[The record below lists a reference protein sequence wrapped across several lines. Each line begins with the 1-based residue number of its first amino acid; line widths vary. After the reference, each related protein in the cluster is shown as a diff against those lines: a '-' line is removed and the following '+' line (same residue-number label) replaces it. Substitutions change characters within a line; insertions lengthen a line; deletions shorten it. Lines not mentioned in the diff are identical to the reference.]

1 MEIKQRR
8 SNLELLRIVAML
20 MIIAFH
26 IYRHCVSGQLTD
38 PDSMER
44 MGNGLFSVP
53 LFYKKLLLLTVF
65 SSFGRAGNV
74 VFMTLTGYFMVAKGR
89 EIRLIPIAKKLL
101 LEQGYAAVLLLITS
115 LLVFRRNHDSCTTLT
130 EVNLFNS
137 MSWYVGYYFLVMLLA
152 RLCLNRY
159 LEKLERKQYRLFLF
173 ALLCMTQFKWI
184 IKLLN
189 GVTGDLVIL
198 ITGVFLY
205 SLGGYIRRYQPFAR
219 VRTWAIFGVIFGI
232 YVLLFLSTYAGVQNR
247 IQDYYREASTDPFI
261 QYIPNVGDNSIV
273 AILLGLSLFELF
285 RRIKMPCCRVINYLG
300 GATFMIYLFHDN
312 SFFYSL
318 WDRQDWITLL
328 SEHPMGF
335 LLRYGAWTV
344 RTFVY
349 GFIAYLG
356 YRLLRRI
363 CRKAGFQR
371 LFLKSKQEI
380 KH

>member
-26 IYRHCVSGQLTD
+26 IYWHCVSGQLTD

-65 SSFGRAGNV
+65 SSFGRAANV

-115 LLVFRRNHDSCTTLT
+115 LLVFRRNPDNCTTLT
-130 EVNLFNS
+130 EINLFNS

-152 RLCLNRY
+152 RLFLNRY

-189 GVTGDLVIL
+189 GVTGNLVIL
-198 ITGVFLY
+198 VTGVFLY

-219 VRTWAIFGVIFGI
+219 VRTWAIFGVIAGI
-232 YVLLFLSTYAGVQNR
+232 YALLFLSTYAGVQDR

-285 RRIKMPCCRVINYLG
+285 RRIKMPCCRGINYLG

-318 WDRQDWITLL
+318 WDKQDWITLL
-328 SEHPMGF
+328 CMHPMGF

-356 YRLLRRI
+356 YRFLCRL
-363 CRKAGFQR
+363 CRKAGVQK
-371 LFLKSKQEI
+371 LFLKSNA
-380 KH
+380 

>member
-26 IYRHCVSGQLTD
+26 IYWHCVSGQLTD

-65 SSFGRAGNV
+65 SSFGRAANV

-115 LLVFRRNHDSCTTLT
+115 LLVFRRNPDSCTTLT
-130 EVNLFNS
+130 EINLFNS

-152 RLCLNRY
+152 RLFLNRY

-189 GVTGDLVIL
+189 GVTGNLVIL
-198 ITGVFLY
+198 VTGVFLY

-219 VRTWAIFGVIFGI
+219 VRTWAIFGVIAGI
-232 YVLLFLSTYAGVQNR
+232 YALLFLSTYAGVQDR

-318 WDRQDWITLL
+318 WDKQDWITLL
-328 SEHPMGF
+328 CMHPIGF
-335 LLRYGAWTV
+335 LLRYGIWTV

-349 GFIAYLG
+349 GLIAYLG
-356 YRLLRRI
+356 FRLLCRL

-371 LFLKSKQEI
+371 LFLKSNA
-380 KH
+380 

>member
-26 IYRHCVSGQLTD
+26 IYWHCVSGQLTD

-44 MGNGLFSVP
+44 MGNGLFSEP

-65 SSFGRAGNV
+65 SSFGRAANV

-115 LLVFRRNHDSCTTLT
+115 LLVFRRNPDSCTTLT
-130 EVNLFNS
+130 EINLFNS

-152 RLCLNRY
+152 RLFLNRY

-189 GVTGDLVIL
+189 GVTGNLVIL
-198 ITGVFLY
+198 VTGVFLY

-219 VRTWAIFGVIFGI
+219 VRTWAIFGVIAGI
-232 YVLLFLSTYAGVQNR
+232 YALLFLSTYAGVQDR

-285 RRIKMPCCRVINYLG
+285 RRIKMPCCRGINYLG

-318 WDRQDWITLL
+318 WDKQDWITLL
-328 SEHPMGF
+328 CMHPIGF
-335 LLRYGAWTV
+335 LLRYGIWTV

-349 GFIAYLG
+349 GLIAYLG
-356 YRLLRRI
+356 YRLLCRL

-371 LFLKSKQEI
+371 LFLKSNA
-380 KH
+380 

>member
-1 MEIKQRR
+1 MEIKKRS

-26 IYRHCVSGQLTD
+26 IYWHCVSGQLTD

-44 MGNGLFSVP
+44 MGNGLFSEP

-65 SSFGRAGNV
+65 SSFGRAANV

-115 LLVFRRNHDSCTTLT
+115 LLVFRRNPDSCTTLT
-130 EVNLFNS
+130 EINLFNS

-152 RLCLNRY
+152 RLFLNRY

-189 GVTGDLVIL
+189 GVTGNLVIL
-198 ITGVFLY
+198 VTGVFLY

-219 VRTWAIFGVIFGI
+219 VRTWAIFGVIAGI
-232 YVLLFLSTYAGVQNR
+232 YTLLFLSTYAGVQDR

-285 RRIKMPCCRVINYLG
+285 RRIKMPCCRGINYLG

-318 WDRQDWITLL
+318 WDKQDWITLL
-328 SEHPMGF
+328 CMHPIGF

-349 GFIAYLG
+349 GLIAYLG
-356 YRLLRRI
+356 YRLLCRL

-371 LFLKSKQEI
+371 LFLKSNA
-380 KH
+380 

>member
-26 IYRHCVSGQLTD
+26 IYWHCVSGQLTD

-53 LFYKKLLLLTVF
+53 RFYKKLLLLTVF
-65 SSFGRAGNV
+65 SSFGRAANV

-115 LLVFRRNHDSCTTLT
+115 LLVFRRNPDSCTTLT
-130 EVNLFNS
+130 EINLFNS

-152 RLCLNRY
+152 RLFLNRY

-189 GVTGDLVIL
+189 GVTGNLVIL
-198 ITGVFLY
+198 VTGVFLY

-219 VRTWAIFGVIFGI
+219 VRTWAIFGVIAGI
-232 YVLLFLSTYAGVQNR
+232 YALLFLSTYAGVQDR

-285 RRIKMPCCRVINYLG
+285 RRIKMPCCRGINYLG

-318 WDRQDWITLL
+318 WDKQDWITLL
-328 SEHPMGF
+328 CMHPMGF
-335 LLRYGAWTV
+335 LLCYGAWTV

-349 GFIAYLG
+349 GLIAYLG
-356 YRLLRRI
+356 YRLLCRL

-371 LFLKSKQEI
+371 LFLKSNT
-380 KH
+380 

>member
-1 MEIKQRR
+1 MEIKKRS

-115 LLVFRRNHDSCTTLT
+115 LLVFRRNPDSCTTLT
-130 EVNLFNS
+130 EINLFNS

-152 RLCLNRY
+152 RLFLNRY

-189 GVTGDLVIL
+189 GVTGNLVIL
-198 ITGVFLY
+198 VTGVFLY
-205 SLGGYIRRYQPFAR
+205 SLGGYIRRYRPFAR
-219 VRTWAIFGVIFGI
+219 VRTWAIFGVIAGI
-232 YVLLFLSTYAGVQNR
+232 YALLFLSTYAGVQDR

-318 WDRQDWITLL
+318 WDKQDWITLL
-328 SEHPMGF
+328 CMHPIGF
-335 LLRYGAWTV
+335 LLRYGIWTV

-356 YRLLRRI
+356 YRLLCRL
-363 CRKAGFQR
+363 CRKAGVQK
-371 LFLKSKQEI
+371 LFLKSNA
-380 KH
+380 

>member
-26 IYRHCVSGQLTD
+26 IYWHCVSGQLTD

-65 SSFGRAGNV
+65 SSFGRAANV

-115 LLVFRRNHDSCTTLT
+115 LLVFRRNPDSCTTLT
-130 EVNLFNS
+130 EINLFNS

-205 SLGGYIRRYQPFAR
+205 ALGGYIRRYQPFAR

-273 AILLGLSLFELF
+273 AILLGVSLFELF
-285 RRIKMPCCRVINYLG
+285 RRIKMPCCRAINYLG
-300 GATFMIYLFHDN
+300 GATFIIYLFHDN

-356 YRLLRRI
+356 YRLLCRI
-363 CRKAGFQR
+363 CRKAGVQR
-371 LFLKSKQEI
+371 LFLKSK
-380 KH
+380 

>member
-26 IYRHCVSGQLTD
+26 IYWHCVSGQLTD

-65 SSFGRAGNV
+65 SSFGRAANV

-115 LLVFRRNHDSCTTLT
+115 LLVFRRNPDSCTTLT
-130 EVNLFNS
+130 EINLFNS

-152 RLCLNRY
+152 RLFLNRY

-189 GVTGDLVIL
+189 GVTGNLVIL
-198 ITGVFLY
+198 VTGVFLY

-219 VRTWAIFGVIFGI
+219 VRTWAIFGVIAGI
-232 YVLLFLSTYAGVQNR
+232 YALLFLSTYAGVQDR

-285 RRIKMPCCRVINYLG
+285 RRIKMPCCRGINYLG

-318 WDRQDWITLL
+318 WDKQDWITLL
-328 SEHPMGF
+328 CMHPIGF
-335 LLRYGAWTV
+335 LLCYGAWTV

-356 YRLLRRI
+356 YRLLCRL
-363 CRKAGFQR
+363 CRKAGVQK
-371 LFLKSKQEI
+371 LFLKSNA
-380 KH
+380 

>member
-26 IYRHCVSGQLTD
+26 IYWHCVSGQLTD

-65 SSFGRAGNV
+65 SSFGRAANV
-74 VFMTLTGYFMVAKGR
+74 IFMTLTGYFMVAKGR

-115 LLVFRRNHDSCTTLT
+115 LLVFRRNPDSCTTLT
-130 EVNLFNS
+130 EINLFNS

-189 GVTGDLVIL
+189 GVTGNLVIL
-198 ITGVFLY
+198 VTGVFLY

-219 VRTWAIFGVIFGI
+219 VRTWAIFGVIAGI
-232 YVLLFLSTYAGVQNR
+232 YALLFLSTYAGVQDR

-285 RRIKMPCCRVINYLG
+285 RRIKMPCCRGINYLG

-318 WDRQDWITLL
+318 WDKQDWITLL
-328 SEHPMGF
+328 CMHPIGF
-335 LLRYGAWTV
+335 LLRYGIWTV

-356 YRLLRRI
+356 YRLLCRL
-363 CRKAGFQR
+363 CRKAGVQK
-371 LFLKSKQEI
+371 LFLKSNA
-380 KH
+380 

>member
-26 IYRHCVSGQLTD
+26 IYWHCVSGQLTD

-44 MGNGLFSVP
+44 MGNGLFSEP

-65 SSFGRAGNV
+65 SSFGRAANV

-115 LLVFRRNHDSCTTLT
+115 LLVFRRNPDSYTTLT
-130 EVNLFNS
+130 EINLFNS

-189 GVTGDLVIL
+189 GVTGNLVIL
-198 ITGVFLY
+198 VTGVFLY

-219 VRTWAIFGVIFGI
+219 VRTWAIFGVIAGI
-232 YVLLFLSTYAGVQNR
+232 YALLFLSTYAGVQDR

-318 WDRQDWITLL
+318 WDKQDWITLL
-328 SEHPMGF
+328 GMHPIGF

-356 YRLLRRI
+356 YRLLCRL
-363 CRKAGFQR
+363 CRKAGVQR
-371 LFLKSKQEI
+371 LFLKSNA
-380 KH
+380 

>member
-26 IYRHCVSGQLTD
+26 IYWHCVSGQLTD

-44 MGNGLFSVP
+44 MGNGLFSEP

-65 SSFGRAGNV
+65 SSFGRAANV

-115 LLVFRRNHDSCTTLT
+115 LLVFRRNPDSCTTLT
-130 EVNLFNS
+130 EINLFNS

-152 RLCLNRY
+152 RLFLNRY

-189 GVTGDLVIL
+189 GVTGNLVIL
-198 ITGVFLY
+198 VTGVFLY

-219 VRTWAIFGVIFGI
+219 VRTWAIFGVIAGI
-232 YVLLFLSTYAGVQNR
+232 YALLFLSTYAGVQDR

-285 RRIKMPCCRVINYLG
+285 RRIKMPCCRGINYLG

-318 WDRQDWITLL
+318 WDKQDWITLL
-328 SEHPMGF
+328 CMHPIGF
-335 LLRYGAWTV
+335 LLRYGIWTV

-349 GFIAYLG
+349 GLIAYLG
-356 YRLLRRI
+356 YRLLCRL
-363 CRKAGFQR
+363 CRKAGVQK
-371 LFLKSKQEI
+371 LFLKSNA
-380 KH
+380 

>member
-26 IYRHCVSGQLTD
+26 IYWHCVSGQLTD

-65 SSFGRAGNV
+65 SSFGRAANV

-115 LLVFRRNHDSCTTLT
+115 LLVFRRNPDSCTTLT
-130 EVNLFNS
+130 EINLFNS

-152 RLCLNRY
+152 RLFLNRY

-189 GVTGDLVIL
+189 GVTGNLVIL
-198 ITGVFLY
+198 VTGVFLY

-219 VRTWAIFGVIFGI
+219 ATSRPPWAAFRSRFSGTSPRSAAPTSWPH
-232 YVLLFLSTYAGVQNR
+232 L
-247 IQDYYREASTDPFI
+247 
-261 QYIPNVGDNSIV
+261 VGDADGPDVVERVSRLAQGVEPHADVVPPQVGVLFGPAAV
-273 AILLGLSLFELF
+273 AGLDGHLLRG
-285 RRIKMPCCRVINYLG
+285 LG
-300 GATFMIYLFHDN
+300 GLGDA
-312 SFFYSL
+312 
-318 WDRQDWITLL
+318 
-328 SEHPMGF
+328 
-335 LLRYGAWTV
+335 GARFNV
-344 RTFVY
+344 
-349 GFIAYLG
+349 
-356 YRLLRRI
+356 
-363 CRKAGFQR
+363 
-371 LFLKSKQEI
+371 
-380 KH
+380 H

>member
-26 IYRHCVSGQLTD
+26 IYWHCVSGQLTD

-65 SSFGRAGNV
+65 SSFGRAANV

-115 LLVFRRNHDSCTTLT
+115 LLVFRRNPDSCTTLT
-130 EVNLFNS
+130 EINLFNS

-152 RLCLNRY
+152 RLFLNRY

-189 GVTGDLVIL
+189 GVTGNLVIL
-198 ITGVFLY
+198 VTGVFLY

-219 VRTWAIFGVIFGI
+219 VRTWAIFGVIAGI
-232 YVLLFLSTYAGVQNR
+232 YALLFLSTYAGVQDR

-285 RRIKMPCCRVINYLG
+285 RRIKMPCCRGINYLG

-318 WDRQDWITLL
+318 WDKQDWITLL
-328 SEHPMGF
+328 CMHPIGF

-349 GFIAYLG
+349 GLIAYLG
-356 YRLLRRI
+356 YRLLCRL

-371 LFLKSKQEI
+371 LFLKSNA
-380 KH
+380 

>member
-26 IYRHCVSGQLTD
+26 IYWHCVSGQLTD

-65 SSFGRAGNV
+65 SSFGRAANV

-115 LLVFRRNHDSCTTLT
+115 LLVFRRNPDSCTTLT
-130 EVNLFNS
+130 EINLFNS

-152 RLCLNRY
+152 RLFLNRY

-189 GVTGDLVIL
+189 GVTGNLVIL
-198 ITGVFLY
+198 VTGVFLY

-219 VRTWAIFGVIFGI
+219 VRTWAIFGVIAGI
-232 YVLLFLSTYAGVQNR
+232 YALLFLSTYAGVQDR

-285 RRIKMPCCRVINYLG
+285 RRIKMPCCRGINYLG

-318 WDRQDWITLL
+318 WDKQDWITLL
-328 SEHPMGF
+328 CMHPIGF
-335 LLRYGAWTV
+335 LLRYGIWTV

-356 YRLLRRI
+356 YRLLCRL

-371 LFLKSKQEI
+371 LFLKSNA
-380 KH
+380 

>member
-26 IYRHCVSGQLTD
+26 IYWHCVSGQLTD

-65 SSFGRAGNV
+65 SSFGRAANV

-115 LLVFRRNHDSCTTLT
+115 LLVFRRNPDSYTTLT
-130 EVNLFNS
+130 EINLFNS

-189 GVTGDLVIL
+189 GVTGNLVIL
-198 ITGVFLY
+198 VTGVFLY
-205 SLGGYIRRYQPFAR
+205 SLGG
-219 VRTWAIFGVIFGI
+219 
-232 YVLLFLSTYAGVQNR
+232 
-247 IQDYYREASTDPFI
+247 
-261 QYIPNVGDNSIV
+261 
-273 AILLGLSLFELF
+273 
-285 RRIKMPCCRVINYLG
+285 
-300 GATFMIYLFHDN
+300 
-312 SFFYSL
+312 
-318 WDRQDWITLL
+318 
-328 SEHPMGF
+328 
-335 LLRYGAWTV
+335 
-344 RTFVY
+344 
-349 GFIAYLG
+349 
-356 YRLLRRI
+356 
-363 CRKAGFQR
+363 
-371 LFLKSKQEI
+371 
-380 KH
+380 

>member
-26 IYRHCVSGQLTD
+26 IYWHCVSGQLTD

-65 SSFGRAGNV
+65 SSFGRAANV

-115 LLVFRRNHDSCTTLT
+115 LLVFRRNPDSCTTLT
-130 EVNLFNS
+130 EINLFNS

-152 RLCLNRY
+152 RLFLNRY

-189 GVTGDLVIL
+189 GVTGNLVIL
-198 ITGVFLY
+198 VTGVFLY

-219 VRTWAIFGVIFGI
+219 VRTWAIFGVIAGI
-232 YVLLFLSTYAGVQNR
+232 YTLLFLSTYAGVQDR

-285 RRIKMPCCRVINYLG
+285 RRIKMPCCRGINYLG

-318 WDRQDWITLL
+318 WDKQDWITLL
-328 SEHPMGF
+328 GMHPMGF
-335 LLRYGAWTV
+335 LLRYGIWTV

-356 YRLLRRI
+356 YRLLCRL
-363 CRKAGFQR
+363 CRKAGFQN
-371 LFLKSKQEI
+371 LFLKSNA
-380 KH
+380 

>member
-26 IYRHCVSGQLTD
+26 IYWHCVSGQLTD

-65 SSFGRAGNV
+65 SSFGRAANV

-115 LLVFRRNHDSCTTLT
+115 LLVFRRNPDSCTTLT
-130 EVNLFNS
+130 EINLFNS

-152 RLCLNRY
+152 RLFLNRY

-173 ALLCMTQFKWI
+173 ALLCITQFKWI

-189 GVTGDLVIL
+189 GVTGNLVIL
-198 ITGVFLY
+198 VTGVFLY
-205 SLGGYIRRYQPFAR
+205 SLGGYIRRYRPFAR
-219 VRTWAIFGVIFGI
+219 VRTWAIFGVIAGV
-232 YVLLFLSTYAGVQNR
+232 YALLFLSTYAGVQDR

-285 RRIKMPCCRVINYLG
+285 RRIKMPCCRGINYLG

-318 WDRQDWITLL
+318 WDKQDWITLL
-328 SEHPMGF
+328 AEHPIGF
-335 LLRYGAWTV
+335 LLRYGIWTV

-349 GFIAYLG
+349 GLIAYLV
-356 YRLLRRI
+356 YRLLCRL
-363 CRKAGFQR
+363 CRKAGVQK
-371 LFLKSKQEI
+371 LFLKSNA
-380 KH
+380 

>member
-26 IYRHCVSGQLTD
+26 IYWHCVSGQLTD
-38 PDSMER
+38 PDSMEQ

-65 SSFGRAGNV
+65 SSFGRAANV

-115 LLVFRRNHDSCTTLT
+115 LLVFRRNPDSCTTLT
-130 EVNLFNS
+130 EINLFNS

-152 RLCLNRY
+152 RLFLNRY

-189 GVTGDLVIL
+189 GVTGNLVIL
-198 ITGVFLY
+198 VTGVFLY
-205 SLGGYIRRYQPFAR
+205 SLGGYIRRYRPFAR
-219 VRTWAIFGVIFGI
+219 VRTWAIFGVIAGI
-232 YVLLFLSTYAGVQNR
+232 YALLFLSTYAGVQDR

-285 RRIKMPCCRVINYLG
+285 RRIKMPCCRGINYLG

-318 WDRQDWITLL
+318 WDKQDWITLL
-328 SEHPMGF
+328 CMHPIGF
-335 LLRYGAWTV
+335 LLRYGIWTV

-356 YRLLRRI
+356 YRLLCRL
-363 CRKAGFQR
+363 CRKAGVQK
-371 LFLKSKQEI
+371 LFLKSNA
-380 KH
+380 

>member
-26 IYRHCVSGQLTD
+26 IYWHCVSGQLTD

-53 LFYKKLLLLTVF
+53 RFYKKLLLLTVF
-65 SSFGRAGNV
+65 SSFGRAANV

-115 LLVFRRNHDSCTTLT
+115 LLVFRRNPDSCTTLT
-130 EVNLFNS
+130 EINLFNS

-152 RLCLNRY
+152 RLFLNRY

-189 GVTGDLVIL
+189 GVTGNLVIL
-198 ITGVFLY
+198 VTGVFLY

-219 VRTWAIFGVIFGI
+219 VRTWAIFGVIAGI
-232 YVLLFLSTYAGVQNR
+232 YALLFLSTYAGVQDR

-285 RRIKMPCCRVINYLG
+285 RRIKMPCCRGINYLG

-318 WDRQDWITLL
+318 WDKQDWITLL
-328 SEHPMGF
+328 CMHPIGF
-335 LLRYGAWTV
+335 LLRYGIWTV

-349 GFIAYLG
+349 GLIAYLG
-356 YRLLRRI
+356 YRLLCRL
-363 CRKAGFQR
+363 CRKAGVQK
-371 LFLKSKQEI
+371 LFLKSNA
-380 KH
+380 

>member
-26 IYRHCVSGQLTD
+26 IYWHCVSGQLTD

-65 SSFGRAGNV
+65 SSFGRAANV

-115 LLVFRRNHDSCTTLT
+115 LLVFRRNPDSCTTLT
-130 EVNLFNS
+130 EINLFNS

-152 RLCLNRY
+152 RLFLNRY

-189 GVTGDLVIL
+189 GVTGNLVIL
-198 ITGVFLY
+198 VTGVFLY

-219 VRTWAIFGVIFGI
+219 VRTWAIFGVIAGI
-232 YVLLFLSTYAGVQNR
+232 YALLFLSTYAGVQDR

-285 RRIKMPCCRVINYLG
+285 RRIKMPCCRGINYLG
-300 GATFMIYLFHDN
+300 RATFMIYLFHDN

-318 WDRQDWITLL
+318 WDKQDWITLL
-328 SEHPMGF
+328 CMHPMGF

-356 YRLLRRI
+356 YRLLCRL
-363 CRKAGFQR
+363 CRKAGVQR
-371 LFLKSKQEI
+371 LFLKSNA
-380 KH
+380 

>member
-1 MEIKQRR
+1 MEIKKRS

-115 LLVFRRNHDSCTTLT
+115 LLVFRRNPDSCTTLT
-130 EVNLFNS
+130 EINLFNS

-189 GVTGDLVIL
+189 GVTGNLVIL
-198 ITGVFLY
+198 VTGVFLY
-205 SLGGYIRRYQPFAR
+205 SLGGYIRRYRPFAR
-219 VRTWAIFGVIFGI
+219 VRTWAIFGVIAGI
-232 YVLLFLSTYAGVQNR
+232 YALLFLSTYAGVQDR

-318 WDRQDWITLL
+318 WDKQDWITLL
-328 SEHPMGF
+328 CMHPIGF
-335 LLRYGAWTV
+335 LLRYGIWTV

-356 YRLLRRI
+356 YRLLCRL
-363 CRKAGFQR
+363 CRKAGVQK
-371 LFLKSKQEI
+371 LFLKSNA
-380 KH
+380 

>member
-26 IYRHCVSGQLTD
+26 IYWHCVSGQLTD

-65 SSFGRAGNV
+65 SSFGRAANV
-74 VFMTLTGYFMVAKGR
+74 IFMTLTGYFMVAKGR

-115 LLVFRRNHDSCTTLT
+115 LLVFRRNPDSCTTLT
-130 EVNLFNS
+130 EINLFNS

-189 GVTGDLVIL
+189 GVTGNLVIL
-198 ITGVFLY
+198 VTGVFLY

-219 VRTWAIFGVIFGI
+219 VRTWAIFGVIAGI
-232 YVLLFLSTYAGVQNR
+232 YALLFLSTYAGVQDR

-285 RRIKMPCCRVINYLG
+285 RRIKMPCCRMINYLG

-318 WDRQDWITLL
+318 WDKQDWITLL
-328 SEHPMGF
+328 CMHPMGF
-335 LLRYGAWTV
+335 LLRYGIWTV

-349 GFIAYLG
+349 GLIAYLG
-356 YRLLRRI
+356 YRLLCRL
-363 CRKAGFQR
+363 CRKAGVQK
-371 LFLKSKQEI
+371 LFLKSNA
-380 KH
+380 

>member
-26 IYRHCVSGQLTD
+26 IYWHCVSGQLTD

-65 SSFGRAGNV
+65 SSFGRAANV

-115 LLVFRRNHDSCTTLT
+115 LLVFRRNPDSCTTLT
-130 EVNLFNS
+130 EINLFNS

-152 RLCLNRY
+152 RLFLNRY

-189 GVTGDLVIL
+189 GVTGNLVIL
-198 ITGVFLY
+198 VTGVFLY

-219 VRTWAIFGVIFGI
+219 VRTWAIFGVIVGI
-232 YVLLFLSTYAGVQNR
+232 YMLLFLSTYAGVQDR
-247 IQDYYREASTDPFI
+247 IQDYYLEASTDPFI

-285 RRIKMPCCRVINYLG
+285 RRIKMPCCRGINYLG

-318 WDRQDWITLL
+318 WDKQDWITLL
-328 SEHPMGF
+328 GMHPMGF
-335 LLRYGAWTV
+335 LLCYGAWTV

-356 YRLLRRI
+356 YRLLCRL
-363 CRKAGFQR
+363 CRKAGVQK
-371 LFLKSKQEI
+371 LFLKSNA
-380 KH
+380 

>member
-26 IYRHCVSGQLTD
+26 IYWHCVSSQLTD

-65 SSFGRAGNV
+65 SSFGRAANV

-115 LLVFRRNHDSCTTLT
+115 LLVFRRNPDSCTTLT
-130 EVNLFNS
+130 EINLFNS

-152 RLCLNRY
+152 RLFLNRY

-189 GVTGDLVIL
+189 GVTGNLVIL
-198 ITGVFLY
+198 VTGVFLY

-219 VRTWAIFGVIFGI
+219 VRTWAIFGVIAGI
-232 YVLLFLSTYAGVQNR
+232 YTLLFLSTYAGVQDR

-285 RRIKMPCCRVINYLG
+285 RRIKMPCCRGINYLG

-318 WDRQDWITLL
+318 WDKQDWITLL
-328 SEHPMGF
+328 CMHPIGF

-349 GFIAYLG
+349 GLIAYLG
-356 YRLLRRI
+356 YRLLCRL

-371 LFLKSKQEI
+371 LFLKSNA
-380 KH
+380 

>member
-26 IYRHCVSGQLTD
+26 IYWHCVSGQLTD

-65 SSFGRAGNV
+65 SSFGRAANV
-74 VFMTLTGYFMVAKGR
+74 IFMTLTGYFMVAKGR

-115 LLVFRRNHDSCTTLT
+115 LLVFRRNPDSCTTLT
-130 EVNLFNS
+130 EINLFNS

-189 GVTGDLVIL
+189 GVTGNLVIL
-198 ITGVFLY
+198 VTGVFLY

-219 VRTWAIFGVIFGI
+219 VRTWAIFGVIAGI
-232 YVLLFLSTYAGVQNR
+232 YALLFLSTYAGVQDR

-285 RRIKMPCCRVINYLG
+285 RRLKMPCCRGINYLG

-318 WDRQDWITLL
+318 WDKQDWITLL
-328 SEHPMGF
+328 CMHPMGF

-349 GFIAYLG
+349 GLIAYLG
-356 YRLLRRI
+356 YRLLCRL
-363 CRKAGFQR
+363 CRKAGVQK
-371 LFLKSKQEI
+371 LFLKSNA
-380 KH
+380 

>member
-26 IYRHCVSGQLTD
+26 IYWHCVSGQLTD

-65 SSFGRAGNV
+65 SSFGRAANV

-115 LLVFRRNHDSCTTLT
+115 LLVFRRNPDSCTTLT
-130 EVNLFNS
+130 EINLFNS

-189 GVTGDLVIL
+189 GVTGNLVIL
-198 ITGVFLY
+198 VTGVFLY

-219 VRTWAIFGVIFGI
+219 VRTWAIFGVIAGI
-232 YVLLFLSTYAGVQNR
+232 YALLFLSTYAGVQDR

-285 RRIKMPCCRVINYLG
+285 RRIKMPCCRGINYLG

-318 WDRQDWITLL
+318 WDKQDWITLL
-328 SEHPMGF
+328 CMHPIGF
-335 LLRYGAWTV
+335 LLRYGIWTV

-356 YRLLRRI
+356 YRLLCRL

-371 LFLKSKQEI
+371 LFLKSNA
-380 KH
+380 

>member
-115 LLVFRRNHDSCTTLT
+115 LLVFRRNPDSCTTLT
-130 EVNLFNS
+130 EINLFNS

-152 RLCLNRY
+152 RLFLNRY

-189 GVTGDLVIL
+189 GVTGNLVIL
-198 ITGVFLY
+198 VTGVFLY

-219 VRTWAIFGVIFGI
+219 VRTWAIFGVIAGI
-232 YVLLFLSTYAGVQNR
+232 YALLFLSTYAGVQDR

-285 RRIKMPCCRVINYLG
+285 RRIKMPCCRGINYLG

-318 WDRQDWITLL
+318 WDKQDWITLL
-328 SEHPMGF
+328 CMHPIGF
-335 LLRYGAWTV
+335 LLRYGIWTV

-356 YRLLRRI
+356 YRLLCRL
-363 CRKAGFQR
+363 CRKAGVQK
-371 LFLKSKQEI
+371 LFLKSNA
-380 KH
+380 

>member
-26 IYRHCVSGQLTD
+26 IYWHCVSGQLTD

-44 MGNGLFSVP
+44 MGNGLFSEP

-65 SSFGRAGNV
+65 SSFGRAANV

-89 EIRLIPIAKKLL
+89 EIRLVPIAKKLL
-101 LEQGYAAVLLLITS
+101 LEQGYAAVLLLLTS
-115 LLVFRRNHDSCTTLT
+115 LLVFRRNPDSCTTLT

-159 LEKLERKQYRLFLF
+159 LEELERKQYRLFLF

-273 AILLGLSLFELF
+273 AILLGVSLFELF
-285 RRIKMPCCRVINYLG
+285 RRLRMPCCRVINYLG

-356 YRLLRRI
+356 YRLLCRI

-371 LFLKSKQEI
+371 LFLKSK
-380 KH
+380 

>member
-26 IYRHCVSGQLTD
+26 IYWHCVSGQLTD

-115 LLVFRRNHDSCTTLT
+115 LLVFRRNPDSCTTLT
-130 EVNLFNS
+130 EINLFNS

-189 GVTGDLVIL
+189 GVTGNLVIL
-198 ITGVFLY
+198 VTGVFLY

-219 VRTWAIFGVIFGI
+219 VRTWAIFGVIAGI
-232 YVLLFLSTYAGVQNR
+232 YALLFLSTYAGVQDR

-285 RRIKMPCCRVINYLG
+285 RRIKMPCCRGINYLG

-318 WDRQDWITLL
+318 WDKQDWITLL
-328 SEHPMGF
+328 CMHPMGF
-335 LLRYGAWTV
+335 LLRYGIWTV

-349 GFIAYLG
+349 GLIAYLG
-356 YRLLRRI
+356 YRLLCRL

-371 LFLKSKQEI
+371 LFLKSNA
-380 KH
+380 

>member
-115 LLVFRRNHDSCTTLT
+115 LLVFRRNPDSCTTLT

-273 AILLGLSLFELF
+273 AILLGVSLFELF

-371 LFLKSKQEI
+371 LFLKSN
-380 KH
+380 

>member
-53 LFYKKLLLLTVF
+53 LFYKKLLLLTMF

-74 VFMTLTGYFMVAKGR
+74 IFMTLTGYFMVAKGR

-115 LLVFRRNHDSCTTLT
+115 LLVFRRNPDSCTTLT

-219 VRTWAIFGVIFGI
+219 VRTWAIFGVILGI
-232 YVLLFLSTYAGVQNR
+232 YALLFLSTYAGVQNR

-273 AILLGLSLFELF
+273 AILLGVSLFELF

-328 SEHPMGF
+328 NEHPMGF

-344 RTFVY
+344 RTFLY

-371 LFLKSKQEI
+371 LFLKSN
-380 KH
+380 

>member
-1 MEIKQRR
+1 LEIKKRS

-115 LLVFRRNHDSCTTLT
+115 LLVFRRNPDSCTTLT
-130 EVNLFNS
+130 EINLFNS

-189 GVTGDLVIL
+189 GVTGNLVIL
-198 ITGVFLY
+198 VTGVFLY
-205 SLGGYIRRYQPFAR
+205 SLGGYIRRYRPFAR
-219 VRTWAIFGVIFGI
+219 VRTWAIFGVIAGI
-232 YVLLFLSTYAGVQNR
+232 YALLFLSTYAGVQDR

-318 WDRQDWITLL
+318 WDKQDWITLL
-328 SEHPMGF
+328 CMHPIGF
-335 LLRYGAWTV
+335 LLRYGIWTV

-356 YRLLRRI
+356 YRLLCRL
-363 CRKAGFQR
+363 CRKAGVQK
-371 LFLKSKQEI
+371 LFLKSNA
-380 KH
+380 

>member
-26 IYRHCVSGQLTD
+26 IYWHCVSGQLTD

-65 SSFGRAGNV
+65 SSFGRAANV

-115 LLVFRRNHDSCTTLT
+115 LLVFRRNPDSCTTLT
-130 EVNLFNS
+130 EINLFNS

-152 RLCLNRY
+152 RLFLNRY

-189 GVTGDLVIL
+189 GVTGNLVIL
-198 ITGVFLY
+198 VTGVFLY

-219 VRTWAIFGVIFGI
+219 VRTWAIFGVIAGI
-232 YVLLFLSTYAGVQNR
+232 YALLFLSTYAGVQDR

-285 RRIKMPCCRVINYLG
+285 RRIKMPCCRGINYLG

-318 WDRQDWITLL
+318 WDKQDWITLL
-328 SEHPMGF
+328 AEHPIGF

-356 YRLLRRI
+356 YRLLCRL
-363 CRKAGFQR
+363 CRKAGVQR
-371 LFLKSKQEI
+371 LFLKSNA
-380 KH
+380 

>member
-26 IYRHCVSGQLTD
+26 IYWHCVSGQLTD

-65 SSFGRAGNV
+65 SSFGRAANV

-115 LLVFRRNHDSCTTLT
+115 LLVFRRNPDSCTTLT
-130 EVNLFNS
+130 EINLFNS

-189 GVTGDLVIL
+189 GVTGNLVIL
-198 ITGVFLY
+198 VTGVFLY

-219 VRTWAIFGVIFGI
+219 VRTWAIFGVIAGI
-232 YVLLFLSTYAGVQNR
+232 YALLFLSTYAGVQDR

-285 RRIKMPCCRVINYLG
+285 RRIKMPCCRGINYLG

-318 WDRQDWITLL
+318 WDKQDWITLL
-328 SEHPMGF
+328 CMHPIGF
-335 LLRYGAWTV
+335 LLRYGIWTV

-349 GFIAYLG
+349 GLIAYLG
-356 YRLLRRI
+356 YRLLCRL

-371 LFLKSKQEI
+371 LFLKSNA
-380 KH
+380 

>member
-26 IYRHCVSGQLTD
+26 IYWHCVSGQLTD

-65 SSFGRAGNV
+65 SSFGRAANV

-115 LLVFRRNHDSCTTLT
+115 LLVFRRNPDSCTTLT
-130 EVNLFNS
+130 EINLFNS

-152 RLCLNRY
+152 RLFLNRY

-189 GVTGDLVIL
+189 GVTGNLVIL
-198 ITGVFLY
+198 VTGVFLY

-219 VRTWAIFGVIFGI
+219 VRTWAIFGVIAGI
-232 YVLLFLSTYAGVQNR
+232 YALLFLSTYAGVQDR

-285 RRIKMPCCRVINYLG
+285 RRIKMPCCRGINYLG

-318 WDRQDWITLL
+318 WDKQDWITLL
-328 SEHPMGF
+328 CMHPIGF
-335 LLRYGAWTV
+335 LLRYGIWTV

-349 GFIAYLG
+349 GLIAYLG
-356 YRLLRRI
+356 YRLLCRL

-371 LFLKSKQEI
+371 LFLKSNA
-380 KH
+380 

>member
-101 LEQGYAAVLLLITS
+101 LEPGYAAVLLLITS
-115 LLVFRRNHDSCTTLT
+115 LLVFRRNPDGCTTLT

-219 VRTWAIFGVIFGI
+219 VRTWSIFGVILSI

-261 QYIPNVGDNSIV
+261 QYIPNVGDNSMV
-273 AILLGLSLFELF
+273 AILLGVSLFELF
-285 RRIKMPCCRVINYLG
+285 RRIKMPCCRVINYIG

-356 YRLLRRI
+356 YRLLCRI
-363 CRKAGFQR
+363 CRKAGVQR
-371 LFLKSKQEI
+371 LFLKSK
-380 KH
+380 

>member
-26 IYRHCVSGQLTD
+26 IYWHCVSGQLTD

-65 SSFGRAGNV
+65 SSFGRAANV
-74 VFMTLTGYFMVAKGR
+74 IFMTLTGYFMVAKGR

-115 LLVFRRNHDSCTTLT
+115 LLVFRRNPDSCTTLT
-130 EVNLFNS
+130 EINLFNS

-152 RLCLNRY
+152 RLFLNRY

-189 GVTGDLVIL
+189 GVTGNLVIL
-198 ITGVFLY
+198 VTGVFLY

-219 VRTWAIFGVIFGI
+219 VRTWAIFGVIAGI
-232 YVLLFLSTYAGVQNR
+232 YALLFLSTYAGVQDR

-285 RRIKMPCCRVINYLG
+285 RRIKMPCCRMINYLG

-318 WDRQDWITLL
+318 WDKQDWITLL
-328 SEHPMGF
+328 CMHPIGF

-349 GFIAYLG
+349 GLIAYLG
-356 YRLLRRI
+356 YRLLCRL
-363 CRKAGFQR
+363 CRKAGVQK
-371 LFLKSKQEI
+371 LFLKSNA
-380 KH
+380 

>member
-65 SSFGRAGNV
+65 SSFGRAANV
-74 VFMTLTGYFMVAKGR
+74 IFMTLTGYFMVAKGR

-115 LLVFRRNHDSCTTLT
+115 LLVFRRNPDSCTTLT

-219 VRTWAIFGVIFGI
+219 VRTWAIFGVIAGI
-232 YVLLFLSTYAGVQNR
+232 YALLFLSTYAGVQNR

-285 RRIKMPCCRVINYLG
+285 RRIKMPCCRGINYLG

-356 YRLLRRI
+356 YRLLCRI

-371 LFLKSKQEI
+371 LFLKSN
-380 KH
+380 